1 MARFDGSLARTL
13 DFNDSAAPLES
24 GAADHRPKPAALAAA
39 EPRASAWLVHGG
51 CEGRCHEGG
60 DLRRA
65 ISGGRSSAAGGG
77 VSPLDKYQTLEHR
90 RRQAQIRARRLL
102 GP

>member
-13 DFNDSAAPLES
+13 DNDSAAPLES
-24 GAADHRPKPAALAAA
+24 GAADHRPRPAALAAA
-39 EPRASAWLVHGG
+39 ERRPSAWLVHGG

-65 ISGGRSSAAGGG
+65 ISGGRAAGGG

>member
-13 DFNDSAAPLES
+13 DFDDSAAPLEG
-24 GAADHRPKPAALAAA
+24 GAADHRPRPAALAAA
-39 EPRASAWLVHGG
+39 EPRPSAWLVQGG
-51 CEGRCHEGG
+51 CEGRCHDGR

-77 VSPLDKYQTLEHR
+77 VSPLDKYRTL
-90 RRQAQIRARRLL
+90 
-102 GP
+102 